1 MYKKIITHLSGK
13 IPLKCS
19 DNATIIS
26 KPKSDIYNLDNQVLA
41 SWITFVSSTTLFFTF
56 CIITFYFIVTNVSCV
71 FYYFQINIFCKF
83 AYRINIRKAYI
94 YFVLK
99 KSKDVPFL
107 LLKIISFVERVSKFF
122 FFIFSSKLRHRFTTS
137 FS

>member
-1 MYKKIITHLSGK
+1 M
-13 IPLKCS
+13 
-19 DNATIIS
+19 DNFCKFNDA
-26 KPKSDIYNLDNQVLA
+26 
-41 SWITFVSSTTLFFTF
+41 FFTF

-83 AYRINIRKAYI
+83 SYRINIRKAYI

-107 LLKIISFVERVSKFF
+107 LLKIISFVERVSNFF
-122 FFIFSSKLRHRFTTS
+122 FFS
-137 FS
+137 FSQVN